1 MDTTVR
7 VSVVWNTL
15 YRYRA
20 LAYVCASIGLLMATF
35 VASLHWIILVATVV
49 IGCGGPFLVVIAWDI
64 VHRTGPTDVAST
76 ENVRPTDTFNKGKRR
91 LWSLDIYF
99 FVLGLCMMWQFMFLA
114 LFRREDAM
122 WYLLLG
128 FSLPL
133 LIYGI
138 RGTIRLRGNR
148 T

>member
-1 MDTTVR
+1 MDATLR

-20 LAYVCASIGLLMATF
+20 LAYVCASIGLLMAAF
-35 VASLHWIILVATVV
+35 LASLHWIVLVASVV
-49 IGCGGPFLVVIAWDI
+49 IGVGGPLLVAIAWDI
-64 VHRTGPTDVAST
+64 VLRTGPTDVAST
-76 ENVRPTDTFNKGKRR
+76 ENVRPTDTFKQVRR
-91 LWSLDIYF
+91 RRWSSECSFFFIGTGVMNYLTFIALIRVDI
-99 FVLGLCMMWQFMFLA
+99 
-114 LFRREDAM
+114 M

-133 LIYGI
+133 FIYGI
-138 RGTIRLRGNR
+138 RGTIRTRGNS

>member
-7 VSVVWNTL
+7 VAVVWNTL

-20 LAYVCASIGLLMATF
+20 LAYVCASIGLLMAAF
-35 VASLHWIILVATVV
+35 LASLHWIVLVASVV
-49 IGCGGPFLVVIAWDI
+49 IGVGGPLLVAIAWDI
-64 VHRTGPTDVAST
+64 VHRTDPTDVAST
-76 ENVRPTDTFNKGKRR
+76 DNVRPTDTFKQVKRR
-91 LWSLDIYF
+91 RWSSECSFF
-99 FVLGLCMMWQFMFLA
+99 FVGTGVMNYLTFLA
-114 LFRREDAM
+114 LIRVDVM

-133 LIYGI
+133 FIYGI
-138 RGTIRLRGNR
+138 RGTIRTRGNS